1 MNLAISSLRTPL
13 SLVSLLL
20 GRARYVSRS
29 RLPVQ
34 SPADTQTLQQ
44 GAILVVL
51 NPLRHRVEC
60 LNGSVWITHDG
71 DPKDIILDGGQSYQA
86 ERDSRMLV
94 YALTEA
100 SLRFGRRIG

>member
-1 MNLAISSLRTPL
+1 MTLAISSVRTSL
-13 SLVSLLL
+13 SRVSLLT
-20 GRARYVSRS
+20 GRARYVPRS
-29 RLPVQ
+29 RLLVQ
-34 SPADTQTLQQ
+34 SPADTQPLQK

-51 NPLRHRVEC
+51 NPLHHCVKC
-60 LNGSVWITHDG
+60 LHGSVWITHDG